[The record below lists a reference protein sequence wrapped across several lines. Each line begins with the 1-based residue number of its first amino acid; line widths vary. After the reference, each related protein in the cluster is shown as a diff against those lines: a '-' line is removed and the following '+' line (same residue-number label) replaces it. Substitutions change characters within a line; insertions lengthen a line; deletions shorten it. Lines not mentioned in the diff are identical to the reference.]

1 MKHFY
6 LNCLMAVF
14 AMFFSVQLQGQT
26 AVTIDGIKYQL
37 AGVKAFVVGYTGKPV
52 DIIIPE
58 TITESGLTFK
68 VTSFD
73 SDCFS
78 GCSSLVKVQADYI
91 KSMPARCFEDCSSLV
106 SVQANQTTSIS
117 DDVFKGCTKL
127 KRVQMRN
134 IQYIG
139 SEAFSDCNSL
149 EIVEF
154 GNIPIRFRGEDI
166 FRNCTNLKY
175 FIIPDGSYIHANFFY
190 GCPRLQSIIYLSRN
204 ISVAPDSYVNIQ
216 LGSDAKVYIVPSLVK
231 WSDHSFTYTG
241 NIPRPSY
248 TTKTMPADFLFTK
261 EDFSELHA
269 DAGEFQDSVSFTF
282 ANNDMSYNVKIPF
295 NYTIVKANL
304 TAKVQD
310 ATRNYGDD
318 NPKFA
323 VKYSG
328 FVNGEDEK
336 VLDSPGNIVTS
347 ADRTSNVGNY
357 DIMLQGATDNNY
369 NITPTSGILTIDK
382 VPLTV
387 KPANQ
392 ERIYGSEDLRF
403 ALEYEGLK
411 NNESA
416 PEWVTSP
423 IISCDATTGSPA
435 GTYNLTVSDCEA
447 RNYTVS
453 TGRGTLTVN
462 KAPLR
467 ITANNTSRMYYEPNP
482 DLKCSYYG
490 FVNGESSSFLDRQP
504 QLTTTATLNS
514 NAGKYPINI
523 SGAEARNYS
532 ITYESGVLQVQK
544 RSLNVSAENYTR
556 AYNEENPKFALNYK
570 GFVNGEDENVLIAK
584 PTIATIATKS
594 SDVGTYNLTI
604 SGGIADNYD
613 FTYNNGTLKIEK
625 AYQTI
630 DWNQNLENIP
640 LYSQVELNAQAS
652 SDMEITYELNNDTVC
667 NLTHIGLKTYIDCFH
682 DGKVVITAYQP
693 GNKNYWPTTK
703 SYKVVTVTNPTGI
716 ETIYKEKSLTKRII
730 AANGYISVPSLD
742 SNETL
747 SVYTLTGLLLYS
759 GHEQTVTT
767 GSGVFIV
774 RIGDK
779 TAKIA
784 VK

>member
-26 AVTIDGIKYQL
+26 RVFIDGIIYQL
-37 AGVKAFVVGYTGKPV
+37 NGVEASVVGYWDKPV

-58 TITESGLTFK
+58 TITENGVTFK
-68 VTSFD
+68 VTSFNT
-73 SDCFS
+73 DCFS
-78 GCSSLVKVQADYI
+78 GN
-91 KSMPARCFEDCSSLV
+91 SSLV
-106 SVQANQTTSIS
+106 SVQANHVTKIS
-117 DDVFKGCTKL
+117 DKSFEGCTKL

-134 IQYIG
+134 IEYI
-139 SEAFSDCNSL
+139 SSDAFSDCNSL
-149 EIVEF
+149 EVVEF
-154 GNIPIRFRGEDI
+154 GNTPISFGWSI
-166 FRNCTNLKY
+166 FKNCTHLKCLV
-175 FIIPDGSYIHANFFY
+175 IPDGSSFSGVLPICE
-190 GCPRLQSIIYLSRN
+190 GCSRLQSIIYLGN
-204 ISVAPDSYVNIQ
+204 TDSGR
-216 LGSDAKVYIVPSLVK
+216 LGSNANVYTVPRLVK

-248 TTKTMPADFLFTK
+248 TTKATPADFQFTK
-261 EDFSELHA
+261 ADFSELHA
-269 DAGEFQDSVSFTF
+269 DAGEFEDNISFTF

-295 NYTIVKANL
+295 NYTIAKANL

-336 VLDSPGNIVTS
+336 VLDSPGTIVTS

-357 DIMLQGATDNNY
+357 DITLQGATDNNY
-369 NITPTSGILTIDK
+369 NITQTSGILTINK

-453 TGRGTLTVN
+453 IGRGILTVN

-467 ITANNTSRMYYEPNP
+467 ITANNASRMYYEPNP

-532 ITYESGVLQVQK
+532 ITYESGELQVQK

-570 GFVNGEDENVLIAK
+570 GFVNNEDENVLIAK
-584 PTIATIATKS
+584 PTITTKATKS

-630 DWNQNLENIP
+630 NWNQNLENIP

-652 SDMEITYELNNDTVC
+652 SDMEITYELDNDTVC
-667 NLTHIGLKTYIDCFH
+667 NLTHIGLKTYLDCFH
-682 DGKVVITAYQP
+682 DGKVIIMACQP

-703 SYKVVTVTNPTGI
+703 SYKVVTVNDPTGI
-716 ETIYKEKSLTKRII
+716 ETISKEESLTKRII
-730 AANGYISVPSLD
+730 TANGYISVPSLN

-774 RIGDK
+774 RIGNK

>member
-6 LNCLMAVF
+6 FNCLMAVF

-26 AVTIDGIKYQL
+26 TVAIDGIKYQL
-37 AGVKAFVVGYTGKPV
+37 NGVEASVVGYTGKPV

-58 TITESGLTFK
+58 TITTKGLTFK
-68 VTSFD
+68 VTAIYYW
-73 SDCFS
+73 CFKD
-78 GCSSLVKVQADYI
+78 CSSLVKLQADYVTSI
-91 KSMPARCFEDCSSLV
+91 NGMCFDNCTNLKEVRIRNIRHIESNAFNCCYSLKVVDLGNHPIEFDTGNDIASIFTNCYELSYIVIPDGSVLSHSSSSL
-106 SVQANQTTSIS
+106 
-117 DDVFKGCTKL
+117 
-127 KRVQMRN
+127 
-134 IQYIG
+134 
-139 SEAFSDCNSL
+139 FSDCNSL
-149 EIVEF
+149 
-154 GNIPIRFRGEDI
+154 
-166 FRNCTNLKY
+166 
-175 FIIPDGSYIHANFFY
+175 
-190 GCPRLQSIIYLSRN
+190 QSIIYLGSN
-204 ISVAPDSYVNIQ
+204 MGKQGSNAKTYTASGLVNW
-216 LGSDAKVYIVPSLVK
+216 GDN
-231 WSDHSFTYTG
+231 SFTYTG
-241 NIPRPSY
+241 KVPELSY
-248 TTKTMPADFLFTK
+248 NNAAPADFQIKKT
-261 EDFSELHA
+261 DFSGVHA
-269 DAGEFQDSVSFTF
+269 DAGNFKYSASFTF
-282 ANNDMSYNVKIPF
+282 ANKDMSFDVNIPCRYKIA
-295 NYTIVKANL
+295 KANL
-304 TAKVQD
+304 TAEVQN
-310 ATRNYGDD
+310 ATRNYGDAD
-318 NPKFA
+318 PQFT

-336 VLDSPGNIVTS
+336 VLDSPGNIVTY

-357 DIMLQGATDNNY
+357 AITLQGANDNNY
-369 NITPTSGILTIDK
+369 NILSKSGVLTICK

-392 ERIYGSEDLRF
+392 ERSYGSANQQF
-403 ALEYEGLK
+403 TLEYDGLK
-411 NNESA
+411 NYENTPKWVSA
-416 PEWVTSP
+416 PK
-423 IISCDATTGSPA
+423 ISCPADASSPV
-435 GTYNLTVSDCEA
+435 GTYDITVSDCEA

-453 TGRGTLTVN
+453 IGRGTLTVN

-467 ITANNTSRMYYEPNP
+467 VTANNTSRMYYEPNP

-490 FVNGESSSFLDRQP
+490 FVNGESSSILDSQP

-523 SGAEARNYS
+523 SGAEAKNYS

-570 GFVNGEDENVLIAK
+570 GFVNNEDENVLIAK
-584 PTIATIATKS
+584 PTITTKATKS
-594 SDVGTYNLTI
+594 SDVGNYNLTI
-604 SGGIADNYD
+604 SGGMADNYD
-613 FTYNNGTLKIEK
+613 FAYSNGTLKIEK

-652 SDMEITYELNNDTVC
+652 SDLEITYELNNDTVC

-682 DGKVVITAYQP
+682 DGKVIITACQP

-703 SYKVVTVTNPTGI
+703 SYKVVTVTVPTGI
-716 ETIYKEKSLTKRII
+716 ETISKEERLTKRII
-730 AANGYISVPSLD
+730 TANGYISVPSLN
-742 SNETL
+742 SNETI
-747 SVYTLTGLLLYS
+747 SVYTLTGILLYS

-774 RIGDK
+774 RIGNK

>member
-6 LNCLMAVF
+6 FNCLMAVF

-26 AVTIDGIKYQL
+26 TVAIDGIKYEL
-37 AGVKAFVVGYTGKPV
+37 DGIYAYVVGYTAKPV
-52 DIIIPE
+52 DITIPE
-58 TITESGLTFK
+58 IITENGLTYK
-68 VTSFD
+68 VTSLKTNCF
-73 SDCFS
+73 SDCT
-78 GCSSLVKVQADYI
+78 
-91 KSMPARCFEDCSSLV
+91 SLV
-106 SVQANQTTSIS
+106 SVQINPSTLIKEGC
-117 DDVFKGCTKL
+117 FKGCTKL
-127 KRVQMRN
+127 KRVRMRKRM
-134 IQYIG
+134 YIYDN
-139 SEAFSDCNSL
+139 AFSGCNSL
-149 EIVEF
+149 EVVEF
-154 GNIPIRFRGEDI
+154 GNEPIHFYGRNI
-166 FRNCTNLKY
+166 FDNCTNLKY
-175 FIIPDGSYIHANFFY
+175 LVIPDGSYIYANFCHD
-190 GCPRLQSIIYLSRN
+190 CPRLQSIIYLSEN
-204 ISVAPDSYVNIQ
+204 ISFGSDPYINTD
-216 LGSDAKVYIVPSLVK
+216 LGSNAKVYTVPRLVK

-248 TTKTMPADFLFTK
+248 TTKTTSADFHFTN

-269 DAGEFQDSVSFTF
+269 DAGEFEDNISFTF
-282 ANNDMSYNVKIPF
+282 ANNDMSYNVKVPF
-295 NYTIVKANL
+295 NYTIAKANL

-318 NPKFA
+318 NPKFT

-336 VLDSPGNIVTS
+336 VLDSPGTIVTS
-347 ADRTSNVGNY
+347 ANRTSNVGNY

-369 NITPTSGILTIDK
+369 NITPTSGILTINK

-387 KPANQ
+387 KPTNQ
-392 ERIYGSEDLRF
+392 ERIYGSENLRF

-416 PEWVTSP
+416 PEWVSSP
-423 IISCDATTGSPA
+423 IISCIATAGSPV
-435 GTYNLTVSDCEA
+435 GTYDLTVSDCEA

-453 TGRGTLTVN
+453 IGRGTLTVS

-467 ITANNTSRMYYEPNP
+467 VTANNTSRMYYEPNP

-490 FVNGESSSFLDRQP
+490 FVNGESSSILDSQP

-523 SGAEARNYS
+523 SGAEAKNYS

-570 GFVNGEDENVLIAK
+570 GFVNNEDENVLIAK
-584 PTIATIATKS
+584 PTITTKATKS

-613 FTYNNGTLKIEK
+613 FTYSNGTLKIEK

-630 DWNQNLENIP
+630 NWNQNLENIP

-682 DGKVVITAYQP
+682 NGKVIITACQP

-703 SYKVVTVTNPTGI
+703 SYKVVTVTVPTGI
-716 ETIYKEKSLTKRII
+716 ETISKEERLTKRII
-730 AANGYISVPSLD
+730 TANGYISVPSLN
-742 SNETL
+742 SNETI
-747 SVYTLTGLLLYS
+747 SVYTLTGILLYS

-774 RIGDK
+774 RIGNK

>member
-26 AVTIDGIKYQL
+26 MVTIDGIIYQL
-37 AGVKAFVVGYTGKPV
+37 NGVEASVVGYTGKPV

-58 TITESGLTFK
+58 TITENGVTFK
-68 VTSFD
+68 VTSFNT
-73 SDCFS
+73 DCFS
-78 GCSSLVKVQADYI
+78 GCSSLI
-91 KSMPARCFEDCSSLV
+91 
-106 SVQANQTTSIS
+106 SVQANHVTKIS
-117 DDVFKGCTKL
+117 KDSFKGCTKL

-134 IQYIG
+134 IQDIY
-139 SEAFSDCNSL
+139 SEAFSDCYSL
-149 EIVEF
+149 EVVEF
-154 GNIPIRFRGEDI
+154 GNKYI
-166 FRNCTNLKY
+166 FFEGKYIFQNCTNLKY
-175 FIIPDGSYIHANFFY
+175 LVIPGGASFSDLNICA
-190 GCPRLQSIIYLSRN
+190 GCSRLQSIIYLSN
-204 ISVAPDSYVNIQ
+204 KESYD
-216 LGSDAKVYIVPSLVK
+216 LGSNANVYRASDLVN
-231 WSDHSFTYTG
+231 WSDNRFTYTG
-241 NIPRPSY
+241 TIPRPSY
-248 TTKTMPADFLFTK
+248 TTKATPAGFQFTK
-261 EDFSELHA
+261 ADFSELHA
-269 DAGEFQDSVSFTF
+269 DAGEFKDDVSFTF

-336 VLDSPGNIVTS
+336 VLDSPGTIVTS

-357 DIMLQGATDNNY
+357 DITLQGATDNNY
-369 NITPTSGILTIDK
+369 NITPTSGILTINK

-532 ITYESGVLQVQK
+532 ITYESGELQVQK

-570 GFVNGEDENVLIAK
+570 GFVNNEDENVLIAK
-584 PTIATIATKS
+584 PTITTKATKS

-652 SDMEITYELNNDTVC
+652 SNMEITYELNNDTVC

-716 ETIYKEKSLTKRII
+716 ETIYKEKSLTKRIT

>member
-6 LNCLMAVF
+6 FNCLMAVF

-26 AVTIDGIKYQL
+26 TVAIDGIKYEL
-37 AGVKAFVVGYTGKPV
+37 DGIYAYVVGYTAKPV
-52 DIIIPE
+52 DITIPE
-58 TITESGLTFK
+58 IITENGLTYK
-68 VTSFD
+68 VTSLKTNCF
-73 SDCFS
+73 SDCT
-78 GCSSLVKVQADYI
+78 
-91 KSMPARCFEDCSSLV
+91 SLV
-106 SVQANQTTSIS
+106 SVQINPSTLIKEGC
-117 DDVFKGCTKL
+117 FKGCTKL
-127 KRVQMRN
+127 KRVRMRKRM
-134 IQYIG
+134 YIYDN
-139 SEAFSDCNSL
+139 AFSGCNSL
-149 EIVEF
+149 EVVEF
-154 GNIPIRFRGEDI
+154 GNEPIHFYGRNI
-166 FRNCTNLKY
+166 FDNCTNLKY
-175 FIIPDGSYIHANFFY
+175 LVIPDGSYIYANFCHD
-190 GCPRLQSIIYLSRN
+190 CPRLQSIIYLSEN
-204 ISVAPDSYVNIQ
+204 ISFGSDPYINTD
-216 LGSDAKVYIVPSLVK
+216 LGSNAKVYTVPRLVK

-248 TTKTMPADFLFTK
+248 TTKTTSADFHFTN

-269 DAGEFQDSVSFTF
+269 DAGEFEDNISFTF
-282 ANNDMSYNVKIPF
+282 ANNDMSYNVKVPF
-295 NYTIVKANL
+295 NYTIAKANL

-318 NPKFA
+318 NPKFT

-336 VLDSPGNIVTS
+336 VLDSPGTIVTS
-347 ADRTSNVGNY
+347 ANRTSNVGNY

-369 NITPTSGILTIDK
+369 NITPTSGILTINK

-387 KPANQ
+387 KPTNQ
-392 ERIYGSEDLRF
+392 ERIYGSENLRF

-416 PEWVTSP
+416 PEWVSSP
-423 IISCDATTGSPA
+423 IISCIATAGSPV
-435 GTYNLTVSDCEA
+435 GTYDLTVSDCEA

-453 TGRGTLTVN
+453 IGRGTLTVN

-467 ITANNTSRMYYEPNP
+467 VTANNTSRMYYEPNP

-490 FVNGESSSFLDRQP
+490 FVNGESSSILDSQP

-523 SGAEARNYS
+523 SGAEAKNYS

-570 GFVNGEDENVLIAK
+570 GFVNNEDENVLIAK
-584 PTIATIATKS
+584 PTITTKATKS

-613 FTYNNGTLKIEK
+613 FTYSNGTLKIEK

-652 SDMEITYELNNDTVC
+652 SDLEITYELNNDTVC

-682 DGKVVITAYQP
+682 DGKVIITASQP

-703 SYKVVTVTNPTGI
+703 SYKVVTVTVPTGI
-716 ETIYKEKSLTKRII
+716 ETISKEERLTKRII
-730 AANGYISVPSLD
+730 TANGYISVPSLN
-742 SNETL
+742 SNETI
-747 SVYTLTGLLLYS
+747 SVYTLTGILLYS

-774 RIGDK
+774 RIGNK

>member
-1 MKHFY
+1 
-6 LNCLMAVF
+6 MAVF
-14 AMFFSVQLQGQT
+14 AMFFSVQLHGQT
-26 AVTIDGIKYQL
+26 MVTIDGIKYQL
-37 AGVKAFVVGYTGKPV
+37 NGVEASVVGYTGWPV

-58 TITESGLTFK
+58 TITENGVTFK
-68 VTSFD
+68 VTSFNTY
-73 SDCFS
+73 CFS
-78 GCSSLVKVQADYI
+78 GCSSLI
-91 KSMPARCFEDCSSLV
+91 
-106 SVQANQTTSIS
+106 SVQANHVTKIS
-117 DDVFKGCTKL
+117 DGSFSGCTKL

-134 IQYIG
+134 MQDIDDV
-139 SEAFSDCNSL
+139 AFSDCNSL
-149 EIVEF
+149 EVVEF
-154 GNIPIRFRGEDI
+154 GNIPISFGMGI
-166 FRNCTNLKY
+166 FRNCTHLKY
-175 FIIPDGSYIHANFFY
+175 LVIPDGSSVYNSNMCE
-190 GCPRLQSIIYLSRN
+190 GCSRLQSIIYLEKTYL
-204 ISVAPDSYVNIQ
+204 PGDK
-216 LGSDAKVYIVPSLVK
+216 LGSNANVYNASKLVN
-231 WSDHSFTYTG
+231 WSDNRFTYTG
-241 NIPRPSY
+241 TIPRPSY
-248 TTKTMPADFLFTK
+248 TTKATPADFQFTK
-261 EDFSELHA
+261 ADFSELHA
-269 DAGEFQDSVSFTF
+269 DAGKFKDDVSFTF
-282 ANNDMSYNVKIPF
+282 ANNDMSYKVKIPF
-295 NYTIVKANL
+295 IYIIAKANL
-304 TAKVQD
+304 TAKVQN
-310 ATRNYGDD
+310 ATKNYGDD
-318 NPKFA
+318 DPKFT

-336 VLDSPGNIVTS
+336 VLDSPGTIVTS
-347 ADRTSNVGNY
+347 ANRTSNVGNY
-357 DIMLQGATDNNY
+357 DIMLLGATDNNY
-369 NITPTSGILTIDK
+369 NITPTSGILTINK

-387 KPANQ
+387 KPTNQ
-392 ERIYGSEDLRF
+392 ERIYGSKNLRF

-416 PEWVTSP
+416 PEWVSSP
-423 IISCDATTGSPA
+423 IISCIATAGSPV
-435 GTYNLTVSDCEA
+435 GTYDITVSNCEA

-453 TGRGTLTVN
+453 IGRGTLTVN
-462 KAPLR
+462 KATLR
-467 ITANNTSRMYYEPNP
+467 VTANNTSRMYYEPNP

-490 FVNGESSSFLDRQP
+490 FVNGESSSILDSQP

-523 SGAEARNYS
+523 SGAEAKNYS

-570 GFVNGEDENVLIAK
+570 GFVNNEDENVLITK
-584 PTIATIATKS
+584 PTITTKATKS

-613 FTYNNGTLKIEK
+613 FTYSNGTLKIEK

-640 LYSQVELNAQAS
+640 LYSQVELTAQAS
-652 SDMEITYELNNDTVC
+652 SDLEITYELNNDTVC

-703 SYKVVTVTNPTGI
+703 SYKVVTVTVPTGI
-716 ETIYKEKSLTKRII
+716 ETISKEECLTKRII
-730 AANGYISVPSLD
+730 TANGYISVPSLN
-742 SNETL
+742 SNETI
-747 SVYTLTGLLLYS
+747 SVYTLTGILLYS

-774 RIGDK
+774 RIGNK

>member
-6 LNCLMAVF
+6 FNCLMAVF

-26 AVTIDGIKYQL
+26 TVAIDGIKYEL
-37 AGVKAFVVGYTGKPV
+37 NGIDAYVVGYTAKPV
-52 DIIIPE
+52 DITIPE
-58 TITESGLTFK
+58 IITENGLTYK
-68 VTSFD
+68 VTSLKTNCF
-73 SDCFS
+73 SDCT
-78 GCSSLVKVQADYI
+78 
-91 KSMPARCFEDCSSLV
+91 SLV
-106 SVQANQTTSIS
+106 SVQINPSTRIEEGC
-117 DDVFKGCTKL
+117 FKGCTKL
-127 KRVQMRN
+127 KRVRMRKRM
-134 IQYIG
+134 YIYDN
-139 SEAFSDCNSL
+139 AFSGCNSL
-149 EIVEF
+149 EVVEF
-154 GNIPIRFRGEDI
+154 GNEPIHFYGRNI
-166 FRNCTNLKY
+166 FDNCTNLKY
-175 FIIPDGSYIHANFFY
+175 LVIPDGSYIYANFCHD
-190 GCPRLQSIIYLSRN
+190 CPRLQSIIYLSEN
-204 ISVAPDSYVNIQ
+204 ISFGSDPYINTH
-216 LGSDAKVYIVPSLVK
+216 LGSNAKVYTVPRLVK

-248 TTKTMPADFLFTK
+248 TTKTTSADFHFTN

-269 DAGEFQDSVSFTF
+269 DAGEFEDNISFTF
-282 ANNDMSYNVKIPF
+282 ANNDMSYNVKVPF
-295 NYTIVKANL
+295 NYTIAKANL

-318 NPKFA
+318 NPKFT

-336 VLDSPGNIVTS
+336 VLDSPGTIVTS
-347 ADRTSNVGNY
+347 ANRTSNVGNY

-369 NITPTSGILTIDK
+369 NITPTSGILTINK

-387 KPANQ
+387 KPTNQ
-392 ERIYGSEDLRF
+392 ERIYGSENLRF

-416 PEWVTSP
+416 PEWVSSP
-423 IISCDATTGSPA
+423 IISCIATAGSPV
-435 GTYNLTVSDCEA
+435 GTYDLTVSDCEA

-453 TGRGTLTVN
+453 IGRGTLTVN

-467 ITANNTSRMYYEPNP
+467 VTANNTSRMYYEPNP

-490 FVNGESSSFLDRQP
+490 FVNGESCSILDSQP

-523 SGAEARNYS
+523 SGAEAKNYS

-570 GFVNGEDENVLIAK
+570 GFVNNEDENVLIAK
-584 PTIATIATKS
+584 PTITTKATKS

-613 FTYNNGTLKIEK
+613 FTYSNGTLKIEK

-630 DWNQNLENIP
+630 NWNQNLENIP

-682 DGKVVITAYQP
+682 NGKVIITACQP

-703 SYKVVTVTNPTGI
+703 SYKVVTVTVPTGI
-716 ETIYKEKSLTKRII
+716 ETISKEERLTKRII
-730 AANGYISVPSLD
+730 TANGYISVPSLN
-742 SNETL
+742 SNETI
-747 SVYTLTGLLLYS
+747 SVYTLTGILLYS

-774 RIGDK
+774 RIGNK

>member
-14 AMFFSVQLQGQT
+14 AMFFSVQLQGQIT
-26 AVTIDGIKYQL
+26 TTINNIKYQL
-37 AGVKAFVVGYTGKPV
+37 NDVDAYVVGYTGKPV
-52 DIIIPE
+52 NITIPK
-58 TITESGLTFK
+58 TITINGVTFK
-68 VTSFD
+68 VTTIQNFSF
-73 SDCFS
+73 
-78 GCSSLVKVQADYI
+78 CSSLVKIQADYVNFIAKACFWECTNLKEVSI
-91 KSMPARCFEDCSSLV
+91 KNAIYINDYAFYGCKSLETVSLSNSGIIIRPGSFNYCSSLKYLVIPNDSFFGDDKLFEDCSSL
-106 SVQANQTTSIS
+106 
-117 DDVFKGCTKL
+117 
-127 KRVQMRN
+127 
-134 IQYIG
+134 
-139 SEAFSDCNSL
+139 
-149 EIVEF
+149 
-154 GNIPIRFRGEDI
+154 
-166 FRNCTNLKY
+166 
-175 FIIPDGSYIHANFFY
+175 
-190 GCPRLQSIIYLSRN
+190 QSIIYLGENIKTWASETFDLRLGSNASIYN
-204 ISVAPDSYVNIQ
+204 ISDFVRWGD
-216 LGSDAKVYIVPSLVK
+216 K
-231 WSDHSFTYTG
+231 SFAYTYTG
-241 NIPRPSY
+241 KAPQPSY
-248 TTKTMPADFLFTK
+248 NILPAPHNFQFTK
-261 EDFSELHA
+261 ADFSELHA

-282 ANNDMSYNVKIPF
+282 ANNDMSYKVKIPF
-295 NYTIVKANL
+295 KYTIAKANL
-304 TAKVQD
+304 TAKVQN

-336 VLDSPGNIVTS
+336 VLDSPGTIVTS

-357 DIMLQGATDNNY
+357 DITLQGATDNNY
-369 NITPTSGILTIDK
+369 NITPTSGILTINK

-392 ERIYGSEDLRF
+392 ERTYGSEDLRF

-416 PEWVTSP
+416 PEWVSSP
-423 IISCDATTGSPA
+423 IISCDATTGAPA
-435 GTYNLTVSDCEA
+435 GTYNITVSNCEA

-453 TGRGTLTVN
+453 IGRGTLTVN

-490 FVNGESSSFLDRQP
+490 FVFGESSSFLDRQP

-532 ITYESGVLQVQK
+532 ITYESGELQVQK

-570 GFVNGEDENVLIAK
+570 GFVNNEDENVLIAK
-584 PTIATIATKS
+584 PTITTKATKS

-604 SGGIADNYD
+604 AGGIADNYD
-613 FTYNNGTLKIEK
+613 FTYSNGTLKIEK

-630 DWNQNLENIP
+630 NWSQNLENIP

-652 SDMEITYELNNDTVC
+652 SDMDITYELDNDTVC
-667 NLTHIGLKTYIDCFH
+667 NLTHIGLKTYLDCFH
-682 DGKVVITAYQP
+682 DGKVIIMACQP

-703 SYKVVTVTNPTGI
+703 SYKVVTVNDPTGI
-716 ETIYKEKSLTKRII
+716 ETISQEESLTKRII
-730 AANGYISVPSLD
+730 TANGYISVPSLN

-747 SVYTLTGLLLYS
+747 SVYTLTGLLHYS

-774 RIGDK
+774 RIGNK

>member
-14 AMFFSVQLQGQT
+14 AMFFSVQLQGRT
-26 AVTIDGIKYQL
+26 TVTIDGIIYQL
-37 AGVKAFVVGYTGKPV
+37 NGVEASVVGYWDKPV

-58 TITESGLTFK
+58 TITENGATFH
-68 VTSFD
+68 VT
-73 SDCFS
+73 
-78 GCSSLVKVQADYI
+78 K
-91 KSMPARCFEDCSSLV
+91 
-106 SVQANQTTSIS
+106 IS
-117 DDVFKGCTKL
+117 NESFKGCTKL

-134 IQYIG
+134 IQHIS
-139 SEAFSDCNSL
+139 SEAFSDCYSL
-149 EIVEF
+149 EVVEF
-154 GNIPIRFRGEDI
+154 GNTPIGFDGWDI
-166 FRNCTNLKY
+166 FQNCTNLKY
-175 FIIPDGSYIHANFFY
+175 LVIPDGSSFSYKNICE
-190 GCPRLQSIIYLSRN
+190 GCPRLQSIIYLGKN
-204 ISVAPDSYVNIQ
+204 IDFNSYTSGFNFY
-216 LGSDAKVYIVPSLVK
+216 DAKLSSNANVYIAPSLVN
-231 WSDHSFTYTG
+231 WSNQSFTYTG

-248 TTKTMPADFLFTK
+248 TTKTTPADFQFTK
-261 EDFSELHA
+261 ADFSKLHA
-269 DAGEFQDSVSFTF
+269 DAGEFEDNISFTF
-282 ANNDMSYNVKIPF
+282 ANNDMSYKVKIPF
-295 NYTIVKANL
+295 KYTIAKANL

-336 VLDSPGNIVTS
+336 VLDSPGTIVTS
-347 ADRTSNVGNY
+347 ANRTSNVGNY
-357 DIMLQGATDNNY
+357 DIMLQGVTDNNY
-369 NITPTSGILTIDK
+369 NITPTSGILTINK

-392 ERIYGSEDLRF
+392 ERTYGSEELRF

-416 PEWVTSP
+416 PEWVSSP
-423 IISCDATTGSPA
+423 IISCDATTGAPA
-435 GTYNLTVSDCEA
+435 GTYNITVSNCEA

-453 TGRGTLTVN
+453 IGRGTLTVN

-490 FVNGESSSFLDRQP
+490 FVFGESSSFLDRQP

-532 ITYESGVLQVQK
+532 ITYESGELLVQK

-570 GFVNGEDENVLIAK
+570 GFVNNEDENVLIAK
-584 PTIATIATKS
+584 PTITTKATKS

-630 DWNQNLENIP
+630 NWNQNLENIP

-652 SDMEITYELNNDTVC
+652 SDMDITYELDNDTVC
-667 NLTHIGLKTYIDCFH
+667 NLTHIGLKTYLDCFH
-682 DGKVVITAYQP
+682 DGKVIIMACQP

-703 SYKVVTVTNPTGI
+703 SYKVVTVNDPTGI
-716 ETIYKEKSLTKRII
+716 ETISKEENLTKRII
-730 AANGYISVPSLD
+730 TANGYISVPSLD
-742 SNETL
+742 CNETL

-774 RIGDK
+774 KIGNE

>member
-26 AVTIDGIKYQL
+26 TVTIDGIIYQL
-37 AGVKAFVVGYTGKPV
+37 NGVEASVVGYTGKPV

-58 TITESGLTFK
+58 TITENGLTFK
-68 VTSFD
+68 VTYLD

-91 KSMPARCFEDCSSLV
+91 NFMLYRCFEDCSSLV
-106 SVQANQTTSIS
+106 SVQANQTTVIC
-117 DDVFKGCTKL
+117 DDIFKGCTKL
-127 KRVQMRN
+127 ERVRMRN
-134 IQYIG
+134 IEAIG
-139 SEAFSDCNSL
+139 SCAFSDCNSL
-149 EIVEF
+149 EVVEF
-154 GNIPIRFRGEDI
+154 GNIPISFDRKDVFK
-166 FRNCTNLKY
+166 NCTNLKY
-175 FIIPDGSYIHANFFY
+175 LVIPGGSSFSDSFPMI
-190 GCPRLQSIIYLSRN
+190 CESCSRLQSIIYLGN
-204 ISVAPDSYVNIQ
+204 IYISVYQSR
-216 LGSDAKVYIVPSLVK
+216 LGSNANVYRASDLVN
-231 WSDHSFTYTG
+231 WSDDSFTYTG

-248 TTKTMPADFLFTK
+248 TTKATPADFQFTK
-261 EDFSELHA
+261 ADFSELHA

-282 ANNDMSYNVKIPF
+282 ANNDMSYKVKIPF
-295 NYTIVKANL
+295 KYTIAKANL

-336 VLDSPGNIVTS
+336 VLDSPGTIVTS
-347 ADRTSNVGNY
+347 ANRTSNVGNY

-369 NITPTSGILTIDK
+369 NITPTSGILTINK

-392 ERIYGSEDLRF
+392 ERTYGSENLRF

-423 IISCDATTGSPA
+423 IISCDATTGAPA
-435 GTYNLTVSDCEA
+435 GTYNITVSNCEA

-453 TGRGTLTVN
+453 IGRGTLTVN

-490 FVNGESSSFLDRQP
+490 FVFGESSSFLDRQP

-570 GFVNGEDENVLIAK
+570 GFVNNEDENVLIAK
-584 PTIATIATKS
+584 PTITTKATKS

-604 SGGIADNYD
+604 AGGIADNYD

-630 DWNQNLENIP
+630 NWNQNLENIP

-652 SDMEITYELNNDTVC
+652 SDMDITYELDNDTVC
-667 NLTHIGLKTYIDCFH
+667 NLTHIGLKTYLDCFH
-682 DGKVVITAYQP
+682 DGKVIIMACQP

-703 SYKVVTVTNPTGI
+703 SYKVVTVNDPTGI
-716 ETIYKEKSLTKRII
+716 ETISKEENLTKRII
-730 AANGYISVPSLD
+730 TANGYISVPSLN

-767 GSGVFIV
+767 GNGVFIV
-774 RIGDK
+774 RIGNK